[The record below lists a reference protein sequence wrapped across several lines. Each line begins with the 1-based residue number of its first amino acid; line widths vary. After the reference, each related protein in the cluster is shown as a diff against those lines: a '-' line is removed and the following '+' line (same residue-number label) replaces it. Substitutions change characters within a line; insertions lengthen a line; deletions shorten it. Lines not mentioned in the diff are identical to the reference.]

1 MTRSS
6 KPSQA
11 APKKPEPA
19 KETED
24 ERLRLELLRLAH
36 TPAQPVD
43 EVIGRVQ
50 RLEFYV
56 KNGSDNPLE

>member
-6 KPSQA
+6 KSAQA
-11 APKKPEPA
+11 APKPEPA

-24 ERLRLELLRLAH
+24 ERLRLELLRLTH
-36 TPAQPVD
+36 TSAQPVE
-43 EVIGRVQ
+43 EVIGRTQ